1 MKVWLVT
8 CLILFTLV
16 QFYEWA
22 KGFIL
27 PLPIYVLAGAFLSIA
42 SNYNKGMGSL
52 LSQTTS
58 QSVLSTQT
66 ATLVEDNQVIEVKKS
81 DIQE

>member
-8 CLILFTLV
+8 CLILFASV

-27 PLPIYVLAGAFLSIA
+27 PLPIYVLAGAFLSLA
-42 SNYNKGMGSL
+42 SNYGKIPSL
-52 LSQTTS
+52 PIQTIIDDQIS
-58 QSVLSTQT
+58 ETQ
-66 ATLVEDNQVIEVKKS
+66 E
-81 DIQE
+81 

>member
-8 CLILFTLV
+8 CLILFALV

-27 PLPIYVLAGAFLSIA
+27 PLPIYVLAGAFLSLA
-42 SNYNKGMGSL
+42 SNYDQEMGAL
-52 LSQTTS
+52 LTHSTS
-58 QSVLSTQT
+58 QSVLLPQT
-66 ATLVEDNQVIEVKKS
+66 TMTLVENDQAIEVQS